1 MTNRFILLTLSWY
14 IVMSSALRSMFASD
28 VFTTTMGFAIGAGD
42 SWALA
47 FPRMHWWYG
56 QRENEM
62 EGGAGV
68 EQGKIV
74 LSETGNGGGI
84 TEPAISTQSDNEMH
98 MEGGSGKEHGKNVLS
113 VMGHGGGIT
122 ESAEPGISIESN
134 KKIEGGSGSEQ
145 HG

>member
-1 MTNRFILLTLSWY
+1 MLLDLGLKANHVTKATSTAT
-14 IVMSSALRSMFASD
+14 S
-28 VFTTTMGFAIGAGD
+28 GD

-98 MEGGSGKEHGKNVLS
+98 MEGGSGKEHGKNVL
-113 VMGHGGGIT
+113 
-122 ESAEPGISIESN
+122 
-134 KKIEGGSGSEQ
+134 
-145 HG
+145 